1 MAVNYPDIQSIDL
14 RLVKEILELI
24 IDPNSRKR
32 KEFSQT
38 LSNLGETLQSSCSSM
53 KIIEAEDSPT
63 INIVVKWETAA
74 EMHRTLKGDEFV
86 VLSGAI
92 TALCEKT
99 IIRLNDK
106 LVGNHISML
115 ANIKKTKPKYQK
127 S

>member
-1 MAVNYPDIQSIDL
+1 M
-14 RLVKEILELI
+14 KKILELI
-24 IDPNSRKR
+24 IEPNSRKR

-38 LSNLGETLQSSCSSM
+38 LSNLARTLQSSCSSLQ
-53 KIIEAEDSPT
+53 IDESEDSPT
-63 INIVVKWETAA
+63 INIIVKWETAA

-86 VLSGAI
+86 ILSGAI

-99 IIRLNDK
+99 TIRLNDK

>member
-1 MAVNYPDIQSIDL
+1 
-14 RLVKEILELI
+14 VKKILELI
-24 IDPNSRKR
+24 IEPNSRKR

-38 LSNLGETLQSSCSSM
+38 LSNLATTLQSSCSSL
-53 KIIEAEDSPT
+53 KIIEAEDSST
-63 INIVVKWETAA
+63 INIIVKWETEA
-74 EMHRTLKGDEFV
+74 EMHRTLKGDEFAI
-86 VLSGAI
+86 LSGAI

-99 IIRLNDK
+99 TIRINDK